1 MDVERKLKNNV
12 SKKVLKPFIAPGSDV
27 PVTQEEIEKRK
38 RRMER
43 AENLGQS
50 LTKITFEKDGIE
62 EYENPYRVKALEYI
76 MADKE
81 VPEELKDK
89 IVEFEKEY
97 KKAIRKQV
105 K

>member
-1 MDVERKLKNNV
+1 MDMERKLKNNA

-27 PVTQEEIEKRK
+27 LVTQEEVEKRK

-43 AENLGQS
+43 AEALGQS

-81 VPEELKDK
+81 VPEELKNK
-89 IVEFEKEY
+89 IVEFEKEHE
-97 KKAIRKQV
+97 KVIRKQV

>member
-1 MDVERKLKNNV
+1 MSMKTKLKNNA
-12 SKKVLKPFIAPGSDV
+12 SKKILKPFIAPGSDV

-43 AENLGQS
+43 AEALGQS
-50 LTKITFEKDGIE
+50 LTKVTSENNGIE

-81 VPEELKDK
+81 VPEELKNK
-89 IVEFEKEY
+89 IAEFEKEH
-97 KKAIRKQV
+97 KKAIKKQV

>member
-1 MDVERKLKNNV
+1 MERKLKNNA

-27 PVTQEEIEKRK
+27 LVTQEEVEKRK

-43 AENLGQS
+43 AEALGQS

-81 VPEELKDK
+81 VPEELKNK
-89 IVEFEKEY
+89 IVEFEKEHE
-97 KKAIRKQV
+97 KVIRKQV